1 MNAKRNGKGDGFEGQ
16 SYVLRQ
22 LSIENALLGILGIS
36 ISFRNYEENY
46 LYSRIVE
53 CFSFRT
59 KFYLCGEQLNTEIL
73 ATPKLAEHEIRTL
86 MRKKL
91 ASFQEM
97 YLERISSV
105 LINQLPQYTTNFYVC
120 LLYDYFIHTFD

>member
-22 LSIENALLGILGIS
+22 SSIENAFLGILGIS

-86 MRKKL
+86 MREKIGKFSRNVSRTNQFCTDQSTSAIHNQFL
-91 ASFQEM
+91 RMSF
-97 YLERISSV
+97 I
-105 LINQLPQYTTNFYVC
+105 
-120 LLYDYFIHTFD
+120 